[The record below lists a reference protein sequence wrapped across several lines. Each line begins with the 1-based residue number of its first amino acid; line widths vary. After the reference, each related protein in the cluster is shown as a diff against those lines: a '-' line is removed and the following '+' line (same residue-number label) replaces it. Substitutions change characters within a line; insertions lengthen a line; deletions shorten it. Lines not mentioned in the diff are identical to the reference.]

1 MLSQFVGKAG
11 KPKVKLLGM
20 ALVLIGASLWGI
32 SGTVVQFLFQ
42 HKGYNPEWLVVIRLL
57 TSGILLLMYSK
68 FKKNKDIF
76 LIWKLKE
83 DRIHILIFGFF
94 GMLGVQYTYFA
105 AIEAGNAATA
115 TVLQYL
121 GPVFILGYIVLKS
134 RRFPTHKETISIF
147 LALLGTFLLVT
158 NGNVQSL
165 SISKWAVFWG
175 ISSAIALAFYT
186 LQPVQLIKKWE
197 TIIVVGWGMLVGGI
211 GFSFINPP
219 WVFNGQWSL
228 SSFIAILF
236 IIIFGTVIP
245 FYCYLESLN
254 YINATEA
261 SLLACVEPLSA
272 AFLSVIWLHVSFG
285 LYEWIG
291 TILILATIAILAQE
305 KKDTLE

>member
-1 MLSQFVGKAG
+1 MLSQFAGKVGK
-11 KPKVKLLGM
+11 PSVKFLGI
-20 ALVLIGASLWGI
+20 ALVLTGATLWGI

-42 HKGYNPEWLVVIRLL
+42 QKGYNPEWLVVIRLL
-57 TSGILLLMYSK
+57 ISGTILLMYSR

-83 DRIHILIFGFF
+83 DRIHILIFGIF

-134 RRFPTHKETISIF
+134 RRLPTNKEIISIF
-147 LALLGTFLLVT
+147 LALLGTFFLVT
-158 NGNVQSL
+158 NGNVQTL
-165 SISKWAVFWG
+165 SISKWAFFWG

-197 TIIVVGWGMLVGGI
+197 TIIVVGWGMLIGGI
-211 GFSFINPP
+211 GFSLINPP
-219 WVFNGQWSL
+219 WVFQGQLSL

-236 IIIFGTVIP
+236 IIIFGTIIP
-245 FYCYLESLN
+245 FYFYLESLN
-254 YINATEA
+254 YISATEA

-272 AFLSVIWLHVSFG
+272 AFLSVVWLHVSFG
-285 LYEWIG
+285 FYEWIG
-291 TILILATIAILAQE
+291 TILILATIAILSQE
-305 KKDTLE
+305 KKKSL

>member
-1 MLSQFVGKAG
+1 MLSQFAGKVGK
-11 KPKVKLLGM
+11 PSVKFLGI
-20 ALVLIGASLWGI
+20 ALVLTGATLWGI

-42 HKGYNPEWLVVIRLL
+42 QKGYNPEWLVVIRLL
-57 TSGILLLMYSK
+57 ISGTILLMYSR

-83 DRIHILIFGFF
+83 DRIHILIFGIF

-134 RRFPTHKETISIF
+134 RRFPTNKEIISIF
-147 LALLGTFLLVT
+147 LALLGTFFLVT
-158 NGNVQSL
+158 NGNVQTL
-165 SISKWAVFWG
+165 SISKWAFFWG

-197 TIIVVGWGMLVGGI
+197 TIIVVGWGMLIGGI
-211 GFSFINPP
+211 GFSLINPP
-219 WVFNGQWSL
+219 WVFQGQLSL

-236 IIIFGTVIP
+236 IIIFGTIIP
-245 FYCYLESLN
+245 FYFYLESLN
-254 YINATEA
+254 YISATEA

-272 AFLSVIWLHVSFG
+272 AFLSVVWLHVSFG
-285 LYEWIG
+285 VYEWIG
-291 TILILATIAILAQE
+291 TILILATIAILSQE
-305 KKDTLE
+305 KKKSL

>member
-1 MLSQFVGKAG
+1 MLSQFAGKVGK
-11 KPKVKLLGM
+11 PSVKFLGI
-20 ALVLIGASLWGI
+20 ALVLTGATLWGI

-42 HKGYNPEWLVVIRLL
+42 QKGYNPEWLVVIRLL
-57 TSGILLLMYSK
+57 ISGTILLMYSR

-83 DRIHILIFGFF
+83 DRIHILIFGIF

-134 RRFPTHKETISIF
+134 RRFPTNKEIISIF
-147 LALLGTFLLVT
+147 LALLGTFFLVT
-158 NGNVQSL
+158 NGNVQTL
-165 SISKWAVFWG
+165 SISKWAFFWG

-197 TIIVVGWGMLVGGI
+197 TIIVVGWGMLIGGI
-211 GFSFINPP
+211 GFSLINPP
-219 WVFNGQWSL
+219 WVFQGQLSL

-236 IIIFGTVIP
+236 IIIFGTIIP
-245 FYCYLESLN
+245 FYFYLESLN
-254 YINATEA
+254 YISATEA

-272 AFLSVIWLHVSFG
+272 AFLSVVWLHVSFG
-285 LYEWIG
+285 FYEWIG
-291 TILILATIAILAQE
+291 TILILATIAILSQE
-305 KKDTLE
+305 KKKSL

>member
-1 MLSQFVGKAG
+1 MLSQFAGKVGK
-11 KPKVKLLGM
+11 PSVKFLGI
-20 ALVLIGASLWGI
+20 ALVLTGATLWGI

-42 HKGYNPEWLVVIRLL
+42 QKGYNPEWLVVIRLL
-57 TSGILLLMYSK
+57 ISGTILLMYSR
-68 FKKNKDIF
+68 FRKNKDIF

-83 DRIHILIFGFF
+83 DRIHILIFGIF

-134 RRFPTHKETISIF
+134 RRFPTNKEIISIF
-147 LALLGTFLLVT
+147 LALLGTFFLVT
-158 NGNVQSL
+158 NGNVQTL
-165 SISKWAVFWG
+165 SISKWAFFWG

-197 TIIVVGWGMLVGGI
+197 TIIVVGWGMLIGGI
-211 GFSFINPP
+211 GFSLINPP
-219 WVFNGQWSL
+219 WVFQGQLSL

-236 IIIFGTVIP
+236 IIIFGTIIP
-245 FYCYLESLN
+245 FYFYLESLN
-254 YINATEA
+254 YISATEA

-272 AFLSVIWLHVSFG
+272 AFLSVVWLHVSFG
-285 LYEWIG
+285 FYEWIG
-291 TILILATIAILAQE
+291 TILILATIAILSQE
-305 KKDTLE
+305 KKKSL

>member
-1 MLSQFVGKAG
+1 MLSQFAGKVGK
-11 KPKVKLLGM
+11 PSVKFLGI
-20 ALVLIGASLWGI
+20 ALVLTGATLWGI

-42 HKGYNPEWLVVIRLL
+42 QKGYNPEWLVVIRLL
-57 TSGILLLMYSK
+57 ISGTILLMYSR

-83 DRIHILIFGFF
+83 DRIHILIFGIF
-94 GMLGVQYTYFA
+94 GMRGVQYTYFA

-134 RRFPTHKETISIF
+134 RRFPTNKEIISIF
-147 LALLGTFLLVT
+147 LALLGTFFLVT
-158 NGNVQSL
+158 NGNVQTL
-165 SISKWAVFWG
+165 SISKWAFFWG

-197 TIIVVGWGMLVGGI
+197 TIIVVGWGMLIGGI
-211 GFSFINPP
+211 GFSLINPP
-219 WVFNGQWSL
+219 WVFQGQLSL

-236 IIIFGTVIP
+236 IIIFGTIIP
-245 FYCYLESLN
+245 FYFYLESLN
-254 YINATEA
+254 YISATEA

-272 AFLSVIWLHVSFG
+272 AFLSVVWLHVSFG
-285 LYEWIG
+285 FYEWIG
-291 TILILATIAILAQE
+291 TILILATIAILSQE
-305 KKDTLE
+305 KKKSL

>member
-1 MLSQFVGKAG
+1 MLSQFAGKVGK
-11 KPKVKLLGM
+11 PSVKFLGI
-20 ALVLIGASLWGI
+20 ALVLTGATLWGI

-42 HKGYNPEWLVVIRLL
+42 QKGYNPEWLVVIRLL
-57 TSGILLLMYSK
+57 ISGTILLMYSR

-83 DRIHILIFGFF
+83 DRIHILIFGIF

-134 RRFPTHKETISIF
+134 RRFPTNKEIISIF
-147 LALLGTFLLVT
+147 LALLGTFFLVT
-158 NGNVQSL
+158 NGNVQTL
-165 SISKWAVFWG
+165 SISKWAFFWG

-197 TIIVVGWGMLVGGI
+197 TIIVVGWGMLIGGI
-211 GFSFINPP
+211 GFSLINPP
-219 WVFNGQWSL
+219 WVFQGQLSL

-236 IIIFGTVIP
+236 IIIFGTIIP
-245 FYCYLESLN
+245 FYFYLESLN
-254 YINATEA
+254 YVSATEA

-272 AFLSVIWLHVSFG
+272 AFLSVVWLHVSFG
-285 LYEWIG
+285 VYEWIG
-291 TILILATIAILAQE
+291 TILILATIAILSQEE
-305 KKDTLE
+305 KKSL

>member
-1 MLSQFVGKAG
+1 MLSQFAGKVGK
-11 KPKVKLLGM
+11 PSVKFLGI
-20 ALVLIGASLWGI
+20 ALVLTGATLWGI

-42 HKGYNPEWLVVIRLL
+42 QKGYNPEWLVVIRLL
-57 TSGILLLMYSK
+57 ISGTILLMYSR

-83 DRIHILIFGFF
+83 DRIHILIFGIF

-134 RRFPTHKETISIF
+134 RRFPTNKEIISIF
-147 LALLGTFLLVT
+147 LALLGTFFLVT
-158 NGNVQSL
+158 NGNVQTL
-165 SISKWAVFWG
+165 SISKWAFFWG

-197 TIIVVGWGMLVGGI
+197 TIIVVGWGMLIGGI
-211 GFSFINPP
+211 GFSLINPP
-219 WVFNGQWSL
+219 WVFQGQLSL

-236 IIIFGTVIP
+236 IIIFGTIIP
-245 FYCYLESLN
+245 FYFYLESLN
-254 YINATEA
+254 YISATEA

-272 AFLSVIWLHVSFG
+272 AFLSVVWLHVSFG

-291 TILILATIAILAQE
+291 TILILATIAILSQE
-305 KKDTLE
+305 KKKSL

>member
-1 MLSQFVGKAG
+1 MLSQFAGKVGK
-11 KPKVKLLGM
+11 PSVKFLGI
-20 ALVLIGASLWGI
+20 ALVLTGATLWGI

-42 HKGYNPEWLVVIRLL
+42 QKGYNPEWLVVIRLL
-57 TSGILLLMYSK
+57 ISGTILLMYSR
-68 FKKNKDIF
+68 FRKNKDIF

-83 DRIHILIFGFF
+83 DRIHILIFGIF

-134 RRFPTHKETISIF
+134 RRLPTNKEIISIF
-147 LALLGTFLLVT
+147 LALLGTFFLVT
-158 NGNVQSL
+158 NGNVQTL
-165 SISKWAVFWG
+165 SISKWAFFWG

-197 TIIVVGWGMLVGGI
+197 TIIVVGWGMLIGGI
-211 GFSFINPP
+211 GFSLINPP
-219 WVFNGQWSL
+219 WVFQGQLSL

-236 IIIFGTVIP
+236 IIIFGTIIP
-245 FYCYLESLN
+245 FYFYLESLN
-254 YINATEA
+254 YISATEA

-272 AFLSVIWLHVSFG
+272 AFLSVVWLHVSFG
-285 LYEWIG
+285 FYEWIG
-291 TILILATIAILAQE
+291 TILILATIAILSQE
-305 KKDTLE
+305 KKKSL

>member
-1 MLSQFVGKAG
+1 MLSQFAGKVGK
-11 KPKVKLLGM
+11 PSVKFLGI
-20 ALVLIGASLWGI
+20 ALVLTGATLWGI

-42 HKGYNPEWLVVIRLL
+42 QKGYNPEWLVVIRLL
-57 TSGILLLMYSK
+57 ISGTILLMYSR

-83 DRIHILIFGFF
+83 DRIHILIFGIF

-134 RRFPTHKETISIF
+134 RRFPTNKEIISIF
-147 LALLGTFLLVT
+147 LALLGTFFLVT
-158 NGNVQSL
+158 NGNVQTL
-165 SISKWAVFWG
+165 SISKWAFFWG

-197 TIIVVGWGMLVGGI
+197 TIIVVGWGMLIGGI
-211 GFSFINPP
+211 GFSLINPP
-219 WVFNGQWSL
+219 WVFQGQLSL

-236 IIIFGTVIP
+236 IIIFGTIIP
-245 FYCYLESLN
+245 FYFYLESLN
-254 YINATEA
+254 YISATEP

-272 AFLSVIWLHVSFG
+272 AFLSVVWLHVSFG
-285 LYEWIG
+285 FYEWIG
-291 TILILATIAILAQE
+291 TILILATIAILSQE
-305 KKDTLE
+305 KKKSL